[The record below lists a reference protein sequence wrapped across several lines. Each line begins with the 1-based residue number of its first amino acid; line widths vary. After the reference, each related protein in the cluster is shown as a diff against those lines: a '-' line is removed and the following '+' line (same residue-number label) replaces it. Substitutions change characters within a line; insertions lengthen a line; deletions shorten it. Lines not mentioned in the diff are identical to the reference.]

1 VVMMLS
7 NSKENQTIYE
17 INESSFMEV
26 PSRWARKVNEIGLS
40 NRFILISKY
49 PELWVY
55 IGEHGDHLILSSNG
69 SPLYCSCKGF
79 RMQIEKRTYKGCS
92 HIYALKIAIKFSRY
106 RDLSNKISLSD
117 LNKIIEEIM
126 EVDYSSHLR
135 EILVKQ
141 DVS

>member
-1 VVMMLS
+1 
-7 NSKENQTIYE
+7 
-17 INESSFMEV
+17 
-26 PSRWARKVNEIGLS
+26 
-40 NRFILISKY
+40 
-49 PELWVY
+49 
-55 IGEHGDHLILSSNG
+55 
-69 SPLYCSCKGF
+69 
-79 RMQIEKRTYKGCS
+79 MQIEKRTYKGCS

>member
-1 VVMMLS
+1 MVMMLS
-7 NSKENQTIYE
+7 NSKENQKIYE
-17 INESSFMEV
+17 INENSFIEIPSSW
-26 PSRWARKVNEIGLS
+26 SKRVNEIGLS

-55 IGEHGDHLILSSNG
+55 MGKHGDHLILSSKG

-92 HIYALKIAIKFSRY
+92 HTYALKIAIKSNRF
-106 RDLSNKISLSD
+106 RDLSGKITISD

-126 EVDYSSHLR
+126 EMDYSSYLR
-135 EILVKQ
+135 EILVKHEI
-141 DVS
+141 S

>member
-1 VVMMLS
+1 M
-7 NSKENQTIYE
+7 KI
-17 INESSFMEV
+17 
-26 PSRWARKVNEIGLS
+26 A
-40 NRFILISKY
+40 
-49 PELWVY
+49 
-55 IGEHGDHLILSSNG
+55 
-69 SPLYCSCKGF
+69 
-79 RMQIEKRTYKGCS
+79 KRTFKGLS

-106 RDLSNKISLSD
+106 RDISNKISLSD